1 MAELDLYGDLYG
13 DVDDVGSPVALS
25 PSQQAQP
32 SNDQTNPSLGER
44 RANAPSPPS
53 TVPDHSLATANPTQ
67 PTTFSIS
74 TYEDPSY
81 ANNKKH
87 NSLPHSDPPHP
98 PRPPVDVNPI
108 PRTGGPGSNLW
119 GVKPSDMPDEGK
131 MFVGGLNWET
141 TEDALKQYFAQFGNV
156 VHCTIMRDPTN
167 GRSRGFAFLTF
178 SDPTVVNK
186 VMVKEHF
193 LDGKLIDPKRAIPRG
208 SGPGPSGIPGVP
220 MADRRVPHHQFGTE
234 TPASLSNK
242 LFCRGMPENATP
254 QSDNASRFR
263 AFWAQY
269 NSQANIEEA
278 ILMMDRDSNRH
289 RGFGFVN
296 LVTGD
301 DAESLLRCGPFVM
314 DGHPLEVK
322 RKAPSRAR
330 YDGRD
335 EMAKMG
341 PPPMDRYGVA
351 YGGPT
356 HHDTGATPF
365 HAAPMGGYFPKPG
378 GMSGAASWKGWNP
391 SMVQPMAAGANRGMY
406 MGMGMQHDERAMG
419 PARGM
424 MHDVPGAVVG
434 AYGGAYHRPP
444 SSGSYGHD
452 WRAGPPGGMRAV
464 APGAYP
470 PYHQHAHLPPSSAGP
485 SRNQRGPRNFAPY

>member
-25 PSQQAQP
+25 PSHPAQP
-32 SNDQTNPSLGER
+32 TAEPASASQAEP
-44 RANAPSPPS
+44 RASAPSPPTS
-53 TVPDHSLATANPTQ
+53 VPDHHTALDNSSQ
-67 PTTFSIS
+67 PTVFSIS

-81 ANNKKH
+81 ASQKH
-87 NSLPHSDPPHP
+87 NPTDPPHP
-98 PRPPVDVNPI
+98 PRPSVDANAAVP
-108 PRTGGPGSNLW
+108 TTGPGSKLW

-141 TEDALKQYFAQFGNV
+141 SEDALKQYFAQFGDV

-178 SDPTVVNK
+178 ADPMVVNK

-208 SGPGPSGIPGVP
+208 SGSGASAGITGVP
-220 MADRRVPHHQFGTE
+220 MADRRASHHQFGTE

-242 LFCRGMPENATP
+242 LFCRGMPEDATP
-254 QSDNASRFR
+254 QSFR

-269 NSQANIEEA
+269 DSQANIEEA

-330 YDGRD
+330 FDGRD
-335 EMAKMG
+335 DMTKMA
-341 PPPMDRYGVA
+341 PPPIDRYGVP
-351 YGGPT
+351 YSGPA
-356 HHDTGATPF
+356 HHAPSPF
-365 HAAPMGGYFPKPG
+365 HPPPMGGYFKPG
-378 GMSGAASWKGWNP
+378 GMTGPSWKGWSP
-391 SMVQPMAAGANRGMY
+391 SMVPPMAAGANRGVY
-406 MGMGMQHDERAMG
+406 LGMGVPQDDRGMG

-424 MHDVPGAVVG
+424 VHGAPGGMAG
-434 AYGGAYHRPP
+434 PYGGPYHRTPA
-444 SSGSYGHD
+444 GGYGHD
-452 WRAGPPGGMRAV
+452 WRAGPPGMRAV
-464 APGAYP
+464 GPGAYP
-470 PYHQHAHLPPSSAGP
+470 PYPPHNPPPSSGP
-485 SRNQRGPRNFAPY
+485 SRNQRGPRNYAPY

>member
-25 PSQQAQP
+25 PSQQAAP
-32 SNDQTNPSLGER
+32 HNDPASGMQAEQ
-44 RANAPSPPS
+44 RANAPSPPAG
-53 TVPDHSLATANPTQ
+53 VPDHPMNNPPASQ

-81 ANNKKH
+81 ANKKH
-87 NSLPHSDPPHP
+87 NPTGQSDSPHP
-98 PRPPVDVNPI
+98 PRPSVDTNSASH
-108 PRTGGPGSNLW
+108 TGPGSKVW

-178 SDPTVVNK
+178 ADPTVVNK

-208 SGPGPSGIPGVP
+208 SGPGPSAIAGAP
-220 MADRRVPHHQFGTE
+220 MADRRAAHHQFGAE

-242 LFCRGMPENATP
+242 LFCRGMPEDATP
-254 QSDNASRFR
+254 QSFR

-269 NSQANIEEA
+269 DSQANIEEA

-330 YDGRD
+330 FDGRED
-335 EMAKMG
+335 LAKMA
-341 PPPMDRYGVA
+341 PAPLDRYGVPYA
-351 YGGPT
+351 GPA
-356 HHDTGATPF
+356 HHNPAPF
-365 HAAPMGGYFPKPG
+365 HPAPMGGYFKP
-378 GMSGAASWKGWNP
+378 GMSGPSWKGWNP
-391 SMVQPMAAGANRGMY
+391 SMVQPMAGGPNRGLY
-406 MGMGMQHDERAMG
+406 MGMGIPHDDRGMG

-424 MHDVPGAVVG
+424 IHDVPGGMVG
-434 AYGGAYHRPP
+434 AYGGPYHR
-444 SSGSYGHD
+444 SASGGYGHD
-452 WRAGPPGGMRAV
+452 WRGGPPGMRAV
-464 APGAYP
+464 GPGAYP
-470 PYHQHAHLPPSSAGP
+470 PYHQHSNPPSSGGP
-485 SRNQRGPRNFAPY
+485 SRNQRGPRNYAPY

>member
-32 SNDQTNPSLGER
+32 TNNESGNNPSLGER
-44 RANAPSPPS
+44 RASAPSPPS
-53 TVPDHSLATANPTQ
+53 TVPDHSLPTTNSSQ

-81 ANNKKH
+81 ANNHNHNNNKKLH
-87 NSLPHSDPPHP
+87 PLPHSDPPAPPKP
-98 PRPPVDVNPI
+98 PRDPQPI
-108 PRTGGPGSNLW
+108 PRTAGPGSDLW

-178 SDPTVVNK
+178 ADPTVVNK

-208 SGPGPSGIPGVP
+208 SGPGPSGLPGVP
-220 MADRRVPHHQFGTE
+220 MVDRRVPHHAFGTE

-242 LFCRGMPENATP
+242 LFCRGMPEDATP
-254 QSDNASRFR
+254 QSFR

-289 RGFGFVN
+289 RGYGFVN

-301 DAESLLRCGPFVM
+301 DAECLLRCGPFVM

-330 YDGRD
+330 PLVPHRRLPCGR
-335 EMAKMG
+335 
-341 PPPMDRYGVA
+341 
-351 YGGPT
+351 
-356 HHDTGATPF
+356 
-365 HAAPMGGYFPKPG
+365 
-378 GMSGAASWKGWNP
+378 
-391 SMVQPMAAGANRGMY
+391 Q
-406 MGMGMQHDERAMG
+406 
-419 PARGM
+419 AR
-424 MHDVPGAVVG
+424 
-434 AYGGAYHRPP
+434 R
-444 SSGSYGHD
+444 
-452 WRAGPPGGMRAV
+452 R
-464 APGAYP
+464 
-470 PYHQHAHLPPSSAGP
+470 YHQ
-485 SRNQRGPRNFAPY
+485 Y

>member
-25 PSQQAQP
+25 PSQQAP
-32 SNDQTNPSLGER
+32 ATSEVASTNKPEPGPPTPNPAPVEPDSANTNPNGS
-44 RANAPSPPS
+44 
-53 TVPDHSLATANPTQ
+53 Q

-81 ANNKKH
+81 PKKKH
-87 NSLPHSDPPHP
+87 NPTNQSDPTHP
-98 PRPPVDVNPI
+98 PRPSNDTSPSNH
-108 PRTGGPGSNLW
+108 PGAAGKAGVW

-141 TEDALKQYFAQFGNV
+141 TEDALKQYFSQFGNV

-178 SDPTVVNK
+178 ADPTVVNK

-208 SGPGPSGIPGVP
+208 SGPGPSGMAGLP
-220 MADRRVPHHQFGTE
+220 MSDKRMGHHQFGQE
-234 TPASLSNK
+234 TAASLSNK
-242 LFCRGMPENATP
+242 LFCRGMPEDATP
-254 QSDNASRFR
+254 QSFR

-269 NSQANIEEA
+269 DSQANIEEA

-296 LVTGD
+296 LVTSE
-301 DAESLLRCGPFVM
+301 DADSLLRCGPFVM

-335 EMAKMG
+335 DMNKM
-341 PPPMDRYGVA
+341 PPPTLDRYGVP
-351 YGGPT
+351 YGVPPH
-356 HHDTGATPF
+356 HHDPSPF
-365 HAAPMGGYFPKPG
+365 HPGPMGGYFKPG
-378 GMSGAASWKGWNP
+378 MPAPGWRGWTP
-391 SMVQPMAAGANRGMY
+391 SMVQPMGGGSNRGLY
-406 MGMGMQHDERAMG
+406 MGMGIQHDDRGMG
-419 PARGM
+419 PPRGM
-424 MHDVPGAVVG
+424 AHDAAGG
-434 AYGGAYHRPP
+434 MMGTYGGAYHR
-444 SSGSYGHD
+444 SASGGYGHD
-452 WRAGPPGGMRAV
+452 WRGGPPSMRPV

-470 PYHQHAHLPPSSAGP
+470 PYNHNPNPPPSSGP
-485 SRNQRGPRNFAPY
+485 SRSQRGSRNYAPY